1 MNKPFIA
8 VTTLALSL
16 VLSFPMMSLTQQQ
29 FAAAQQSE
37 EKIDVPLNFTLKAK
51 GDGGDGG
58 EEGNASSTK
67 DVIVTLK
74 VLTSQNGSPTEI
86 PITAK
91 VSNDTKTQNLELCS
105 SLQEGKEVCNS
116 LKDLMKSK
124 GENQSSSESSE
135 SSGSDNSTNKNKN
148 NDDEE
153 NN

>member
-29 FAAAQQSE
+29 LAAGQQSQ

-58 EEGNASSTK
+58 EDGNASSTK

-124 GENQSSSESSE
+124 GENQSSSESS
-135 SSGSDNSTNKNKN
+135 GSDNSTNKN

-153 NN
+153 DN

>member
-1 MNKPFIA
+1 MNKPLIA

-29 FAAAQQSE
+29 FAAGQQSE

-67 DVIVTLK
+67 DVTVNLK
-74 VLTSQNGSPTEI
+74 IQTSPTGSPTEI
-86 PITAK
+86 PVTAK
-91 VSNDTKTQNLELCS
+91 VSNDTKSQDLQLCAS
-105 SLQEGKEVCNS
+105 MQDVKEQCHS

-124 GENQSSSESSE
+124 GENQSSSESGKSG
-135 SSGSDNSTNKNKN
+135 GSDNSTNKN
-148 NDDEE
+148 NDNED
-153 NN
+153 N

>member
-1 MNKPFIA
+1 MNKPLIA

-29 FAAAQQSE
+29 FAAGQQSE

-91 VSNDTKTQNLELCS
+91 VSNDTKSQDLELCS
-105 SLQEGKEVCNS
+105 TLQEGKETCNS
-116 LKDLMKSK
+116 LQDLMKSK
-124 GENQSSSESSE
+124 GENQSSSESSQ
-135 SSGSDNSTNKNKN
+135 SNGSDNSTNKN
-148 NDDEE
+148 NDDED
-153 NN
+153 N

>member
-1 MNKPFIA
+1 MNKPLIA

-29 FAAAQQSE
+29 FAAGQQSQ

-74 VLTSQNGSPTEI
+74 VLTSQAGSPTEI
-86 PITAK
+86 PVTAK
-91 VSNDTKTQNLELCS
+91 VSNDTKTQDLELCS
-105 SLQEGKEVCNS
+105 SLQEGKESCNS

-124 GENQSSSESSE
+124 GENQSSSESSQ
-135 SSGSDNSTNKNKN
+135 SSGSDDSTNKN
-148 NDDEE
+148 NDDED
-153 NN
+153 N

>member
-1 MNKPFIA
+1 MNKPLIA

-29 FAAAQQSE
+29 SAAGQQSE

-74 VLTSQNGSPTEI
+74 VLTSQAGSPTEI
-86 PITAK
+86 PVTAK
-91 VSNDTKTQNLELCS
+91 VSNDTKTQDLELCS
-105 SLQEGKEVCNS
+105 SLQEGKESCNS

-124 GENQSSSESSE
+124 GENQSSSESGE
-135 SSGSDNSTNKNKN
+135 SSGSDNSTNKN
-148 NDDEE
+148 NDDED
-153 NN
+153 N

>member
-29 FAAAQQSE
+29 FAAGQQSE

-74 VLTSQNGSPTEI
+74 VLTSQNGSATEI
-86 PITAK
+86 PVTAK
-91 VSNDTKTQNLELCS
+91 VSNDTKSQDLELCS
-105 SLQEGKEVCNS
+105 TLQEGKETCNS
-116 LKDLMKSK
+116 LQDLMKSK
-124 GENQSSSESSE
+124 GENQSSSESSQ
-135 SSGSDNSTNKNKN
+135 SNGSDNSTNKN
-148 NDDEE
+148 NDDED
-153 NN
+153 N

>member
-1 MNKPFIA
+1 MNKPLIA

-29 FAAAQQSE
+29 SAAGQQSE

-74 VLTSQNGSPTEI
+74 VLTSQAGSPTEI
-86 PITAK
+86 PVTAK
-91 VSNDTKTQNLELCS
+91 VSNDTKTQDLELCS
-105 SLQEGKEVCNS
+105 SLQEGKESCNP
-116 LKDLMKSK
+116 LEDLMKSK
-124 GENQSSSESSE
+124 GENQSSSESSQ
-135 SSGSDNSTNKNKN
+135 SSGSDDSTNKN
-148 NDDEE
+148 NDDED
-153 NN
+153 N

>member
-29 FAAAQQSE
+29 FAAGQQSE

-51 GDGGDGG
+51 GDGNGG

-116 LKDLMKSK
+116 LKDLMKLK
-124 GENQSSSESSE
+124 GENQSSRSSE
-135 SSGSDNSTNKNKN
+135 SSGSDSSTNKN

>member
-29 FAAAQQSE
+29 FAAAQKSE

-51 GDGGDGG
+51 GDGGKDGG

-74 VLTSQNGSPTEI
+74 VLTSQAGSPTEI
-86 PITAK
+86 PVTAK
-91 VSNDTKTQNLELCS
+91 VSNDTKTQDLELCS
-105 SLQEGKEVCNS
+105 SLQEGKETCNS
-116 LKDLMKSK
+116 LQDLMKSK

-135 SSGSDNSTNKNKN
+135 SSGSDNSTNKN
-148 NDDEE
+148 NDDED
-153 NN
+153 N

>member
-51 GDGGDGG
+51 GDGGKDGG

-124 GENQSSSESSE
+124 GENQSSSESS
-135 SSGSDNSTNKNKN
+135 GSENSTNKN

-153 NN
+153 DN

>member
-29 FAAAQQSE
+29 FAAGQQSE

-51 GDGGDGG
+51 GDGGKDGG

-135 SSGSDNSTNKNKN
+135 SSGSDNSTNKN
-148 NDDEE
+148 NDDED
-153 NN
+153 N

>member
-1 MNKPFIA
+1 MNKPLIA

-29 FAAAQQSE
+29 FAAAQKSE

-51 GDGGDGG
+51 GDGGKDGG

-86 PITAK
+86 PVTAK
-91 VSNDTKTQNLELCS
+91 VSNDTKSQDLELCS
-105 SLQEGKEVCNS
+105 TLQEGKETCNS
-116 LKDLMKSK
+116 LQDLMKSK

-135 SSGSDNSTNKNKN
+135 SSGSDNSTNKN
-148 NDDEE
+148 NDDED
-153 NN
+153 N

>member
-1 MNKPFIA
+1 MNKPLIA

-29 FAAAQQSE
+29 FAAGQQSE

-74 VLTSQNGSPTEI
+74 VLTSKAGSPTEI
-86 PITAK
+86 PVTAK
-91 VSNDTKTQNLELCS
+91 VSNDTKTQDLELCS
-105 SLQEGKEVCNS
+105 SLQEGKESCNS
-116 LKDLMKSK
+116 LQDLMKSK
-124 GENQSSSESSE
+124 GENQSSSESGE
-135 SSGSDNSTNKNKN
+135 SSGSDNSTNKN
-148 NDDEE
+148 NDDED
-153 NN
+153 N

>member
-1 MNKPFIA
+1 MNKPLIA

-29 FAAAQQSE
+29 SAAGQQSE

-116 LKDLMKSK
+116 LKDLMKLK
-124 GENQSSSESSE
+124 GENQSSSE
-135 SSGSDNSTNKNKN
+135 SSGSDNSTNKN

-153 NN
+153 DN

>member
-29 FAAAQQSE
+29 FAAGQQSQ
-37 EKIDVPLNFTLKAK
+37 EKIDIPLNFTLKAK
-51 GDGGDGG
+51 GDGG

-67 DVIVTLK
+67 DVTVTLK

-105 SLQEGKEVCNS
+105 
-116 LKDLMKSK
+116 
-124 GENQSSSESSE
+124 
-135 SSGSDNSTNKNKN
+135 
-148 NDDEE
+148 
-153 NN
+153 

>member
-1 MNKPFIA
+1 MNKPLIA

-29 FAAAQQSE
+29 FAAGQQSQ

-74 VLTSQNGSPTEI
+74 VLTSQAGSPTEI
-86 PITAK
+86 PVTAK
-91 VSNDTKTQNLELCS
+91 VSNDTKTQDLELCS
-105 SLQEGKEVCNS
+105 SLQEGKESCNS

-124 GENQSSSESSE
+124 GENQSSSESGE
-135 SSGSDNSTNKNKN
+135 SSGSDNSTNKN
-148 NDDEE
+148 NDDED
-153 NN
+153 N

>member
-1 MNKPFIA
+1 MNKPLIA

-29 FAAAQQSE
+29 FAAGQQSE

-74 VLTSQNGSPTEI
+74 VLTSQAGSPTEI
-86 PITAK
+86 PVTAK
-91 VSNDTKTQNLELCS
+91 VSNDTKTQDLELCS
-105 SLQEGKEVCNS
+105 SLQEGKEICNS
-116 LKDLMKSK
+116 LQDLMKSK
-124 GENQSSSESSE
+124 GENQSSSESSQ
-135 SSGSDNSTNKNKN
+135 SSGSDDSTNKN
-148 NDDEE
+148 NDDED
-153 NN
+153 N

>member
-29 FAAAQQSE
+29 FAAGQQSE

-74 VLTSQNGSPTEI
+74 VLTSQNGSATEI

-105 SLQEGKEVCNS
+105 SLQEGKGTCNS
-116 LKDLMKSK
+116 LQDLMKSK

-135 SSGSDNSTNKNKN
+135 SSGSDNSTNKN

-153 NN
+153 DN

>member
-29 FAAAQQSE
+29 FAAGQQSE

-51 GDGGDGG
+51 GDGDGDGG

-67 DVIVTLK
+67 DVTVTLK

-124 GENQSSSESSE
+124 GENQSSSESSQ
-135 SSGSDNSTNKNKN
+135 SSGSDNSTNKN
-148 NDDEE
+148 NDDED